1 MLVAALILGA
11 AAPAVDDGLGQ
22 KKNATLPQWNT
33 TIPDASKPVAGL
45 SLLDGTPPPAVV
57 YRATPTIGTYNHG
70 PMIVEHEGVFIV
82 NWYAGQRDEDAP
94 GERVLFSVSTTRGKT
109 WGPPRPMFDRLVP
122 TAPVGRP
129 GITVGNE
136 PFATID
142 DRLYVRIPANY
153 SPLCRSATDPYPL
166 PFPVASAC
174 PPVLLRGQGV
184 AGVHVCSS
192 CPPSGD
198 GGNGTSHGAPELFR
212 RVYHTGRLG
221 PAAWLCAHL
230 PPCQILEDPS
240 VGS

>member
-1 MLVAALILGA
+1 MLVAALLLGA

-82 NWYAGQRDEDAP
+82 NWYAGQQDEDAP
-94 GERVLFSVSTTRGKT
+94 GERVLYSVSTTRGKT

-142 DRLYVRIPANY
+142 GRLYVRIPANH
-153 SPLCRSATDPYPL
+153 SPLCRSASPTHSPSPSHQPAH
-166 PFPVASAC
+166 PFCCGDRVWPVSTSAAPARPAGTEATAHPTERRSSSAASTTPAASAR
-174 PPVLLRGQGV
+174 PPGCAPTYLS
-184 AGVHVCSS
+184 AKSS
-192 CPPSGD
+192 MS
-198 GGNGTSHGAPELFR
+198 SSR
-212 RVYHTGRLG
+212 
-221 PAAWLCAHL
+221 
-230 PPCQILEDPS
+230 
-240 VGS
+240 